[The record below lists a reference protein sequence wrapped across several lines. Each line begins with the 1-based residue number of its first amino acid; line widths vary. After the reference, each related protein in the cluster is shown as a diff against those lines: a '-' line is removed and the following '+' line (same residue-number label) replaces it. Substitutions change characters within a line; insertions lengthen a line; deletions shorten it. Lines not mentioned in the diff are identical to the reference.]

1 LMNYAAILK
10 RANELYAE
18 AKIGKDVHFMA
29 PEIRPEIRSDQVKSV
44 LRALIEALIAQEAGR

>member
-1 LMNYAAILK
+1 MNYAAILK